1 MSAKRILAVM
11 ILSIVTVSIFLYFIA
26 GIELSILGIIIAVVG
41 LGIAYAIPRF
51 LFAVD
56 AGDFFK
62 KLFRT
67 IGRVLFKSIF
77 TVIALSLVLTALLYY
92 SIYELDFHLLYA
104 SNVFFIIGIMFF
116 FPGVIIATNAT
127 NVFNGMGYLTKKIF
141 VKVKKQDHNFKSFG
155 EYMEF
160 KTINEADQHIH
171 RAGFF
176 IVSIGAIYIIASLVI
191 GFTI

>member
-141 VKVKKQDHNFKSFG
+141 VKVK
-155 EYMEF
+155 
-160 KTINEADQHIH
+160 
-171 RAGFF
+171 
-176 IVSIGAIYIIASLVI
+176 
-191 GFTI
+191 